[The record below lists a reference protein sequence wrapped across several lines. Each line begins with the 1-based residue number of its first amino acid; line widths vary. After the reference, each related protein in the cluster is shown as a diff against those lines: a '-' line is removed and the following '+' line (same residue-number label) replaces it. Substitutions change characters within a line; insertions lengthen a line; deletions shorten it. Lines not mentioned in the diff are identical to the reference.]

1 MIALLRPF
9 AFALSCVALAALAA
23 PAQAQDFPSR
33 PITIIVGYPPGG
45 GPDIGARMLG
55 EKLAARLHQPVIV
68 ENRAGVSGMI
78 GAGAVAR
85 APADGYTLLFAPN
98 TFLIAPHVLPKGTNI
113 NLDVL
118 HDFAPVIA
126 PSKGAM
132 IMVAHPSLGVHNA
145 KELVALLKKQPG
157 LAYATPGSGSPMH
170 IAGELFKKSADVNML
185 HVPYKG
191 VAPALADVVGG
202 HVKITYAAIGVVA
215 PHIAAGRLV
224 ALGAA
229 EKERSPLMPELPT
242 LAEQG
247 FPNTATGAWY
257 GVFAPKG
264 TPAAVVDKLN
274 KEFNA
279 ALQMPDTVAKLK
291 NQWEVPLGGSPED
304 LARMAKAEYEDY
316 GKIIKAF
323 NISAD

>member
-1 MIALLRPF
+1 MIPVFRAFLLALGG
-9 AFALSCVALAALAA
+9 LSASASVVH
-23 PAQAQDFPSR
+23 AQSADFPSK
-33 PITIIVGYPPGG
+33 PITIVVGYPAGG

-55 EKLAARLHQPVIV
+55 EKLAARMGQPVIV
-68 ENRAGVSGMI
+68 ENRPGVSGMI
-78 GAGAVAR
+78 GASSVAR

-98 TFLIAPHVLPKGTNI
+98 TFLIAPHVLPKGTNVR
-113 NLDVL
+113 LDVL
-118 HDFAPVIA
+118 EDFTPVVA

-132 IMVAHPSLGVHNA
+132 VLVAHPSLGVRNA

-170 IAGELFKKSADVNML
+170 IAGELFKKSAGVDML

-191 VAPALADVVGG
+191 VAPAIADVLGG
-202 HVKITYAAIGVVA
+202 HVKITYASIGVVA
-215 PHIAAGRLV
+215 QHVAAGRLV
-224 ALGAA
+224 ALGMA

-247 FPNTATGAWY
+247 YPNTATGAWY

-264 TPAAVVDKLN
+264 TPPAVVEKLN
-274 KEFNA
+274 SEFNA
-279 ALQMPDTVAKLK
+279 ALRLPDVAAKLK
-291 NQWEVPLGGSPED
+291 QQWEVPLGGSPED
-304 LARMAKAEYEDY
+304 LARMARAEYDNY
-316 GKIIKAF
+316 GKIVKEF

>member
-1 MIALLRPF
+1 MYALLRK
-9 AFALSCVALAALAA
+9 FALALGCLPLAALTAH
-23 PAQAQDFPSR
+23 AQGNDFPTK
-33 PITIIVGYPPGG
+33 PITIIVGYPAGG

-55 EKLAARLHQPVIV
+55 EKLAARLHQSVIV
-68 ENRAGVSGMI
+68 ENRPGVSGMM
-78 GAGAVAR
+78 GASAVAR

-98 TFLIAPHVLPKGTNI
+98 TFLIAPHVLPKGANV

-118 HDFAPVIA
+118 NDFVPIVA

-132 IMVAHPSLGVHNA
+132 MMVAHPSLGVKNA

-170 IAGELFKKSADVNML
+170 IAGELFKKSAGVDML

-191 VAPALADVVGG
+191 VAPAIADVLGG
-202 HVKITYAAIGVVA
+202 HVKITYASIGVVA
-215 PHIAAGRLV
+215 QHIAAGRLV
-224 ALGAA
+224 ALGMA
-229 EKERSPLMPELPT
+229 EKERSPLMPDLPT

-247 FPNTATGAWY
+247 YPNTATGAWY

-264 TPAAVVDKLN
+264 TPPAVGEKLN
-274 KEFNA
+274 QEFNTV
-279 ALQMPDTVAKLK
+279 LRQPDTAAKLK
-291 NQWEVPLGGSPED
+291 QQWEVPLGGSSED
-304 LARMAKAEYEDY
+304 LARMARAEYESY
-316 GKIIKAF
+316 GKIVKEF